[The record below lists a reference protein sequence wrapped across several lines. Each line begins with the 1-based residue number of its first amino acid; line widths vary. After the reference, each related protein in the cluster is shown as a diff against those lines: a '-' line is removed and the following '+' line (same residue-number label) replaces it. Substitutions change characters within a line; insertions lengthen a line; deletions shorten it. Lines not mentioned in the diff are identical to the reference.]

1 MRYSGSAMVNR
12 FCIFLLVILYSSV
25 GSAASYQYMRMGSKS
40 DVTTK
45 TSFGIGMM
53 GGGSDL
59 DEAFRWLCNKGNGG
73 DFLILRARGDDDYNS
88 YVNGLCKANSVATL
102 IIPDRESAQD
112 PKVAEIIRQA
122 EVVFIAGGDQSRY
135 VNFWKGTPVQDAM
148 NKNIAEGKPIGG
160 TSAGL
165 AIQAEFSYACLKDK
179 PDDADLKSSDVL
191 PDPFHERVTLERD
204 FLKIPHLEGKI
215 TDSHFAKRDRLGRT
229 LVFLARL
236 MQDGWSKDPRDIA
249 IDEKSAFLVEADG
262 KGVVVGPGKGVYFI
276 RPTEAPKVCREKT
289 PLTFE
294 KLEVYHA
301 PQGSHFDL
309 DKWSGQGGASYSL
322 AVENGVVSSTQAG
335 KSNY

>member
-1 MRYSGSAMVNR
+1 
-12 FCIFLLVILYSSV
+12 
-25 GSAASYQYMRMGSKS
+25 
-40 DVTTK
+40 
-45 TSFGIGMM
+45 
-53 GGGSDL
+53 
-59 DEAFRWLCNKGNGG
+59 
-73 DFLILRARGDDDYNS
+73 
-88 YVNGLCKANSVATL
+88 
-102 IIPDRESAQD
+102 
-112 PKVAEIIRQA
+112 VAEIIRQA

-289 PLTFE
+289 PLTFG